1 MTKNLT
7 CIICPMGC
15 QLEVD
20 LPDDWTEENMSTA
33 DPASFVVRGNTC
45 PRGSAYAGKEL
56 TNPERTLTCTVA
68 VTGSSRP
75 VVSAKTRGEVPK
87 AMLLECMEVVR
98 RTTVKGPVH
107 TGDVLIKDILET
119 GVDLIAGEDAV

>member
-56 TNPERTLTCTVA
+56 KELLPVQLQLQAVQDLLFLQRPE
-68 VTGSSRP
+68 
-75 VVSAKTRGEVPK
+75 
-87 AMLLECMEVVR
+87 
-98 RTTVKGPVH
+98 VKFQKQCF
-107 TGDVLIKDILET
+107 LNAWKLFAE
-119 GVDLIAGEDAV
+119 LQ